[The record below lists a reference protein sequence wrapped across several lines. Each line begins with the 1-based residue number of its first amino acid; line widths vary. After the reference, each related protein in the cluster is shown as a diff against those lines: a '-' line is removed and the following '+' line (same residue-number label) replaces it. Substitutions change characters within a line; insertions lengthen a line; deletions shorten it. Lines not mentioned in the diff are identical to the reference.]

1 MTGIPYGTDDGISL
15 PEHVWQ
21 ALIAASSGA
30 ALLVTIYCLSQGI
43 TTIFMH
49 LFYFPIILV
58 AYHYRY
64 RGFLLAMILA
74 IAYVWLVYFFMG
86 GEFDVVIGAWLR
98 FFIFAGIAAVVA
110 SLSEHL
116 SEDRIALQ
124 KSERKYR
131 SLFNNMLEGLA
142 YCRMVYSATGEPLDW
157 VYLDVNTAFE
167 RLTGLSGIRGKRVME
182 VLPDIRRFHPGLFET
197 YGRVASTGLPESFE
211 IDFIPLKM
219 WMRVSVFSPEKGF
232 FVAVFENVSE
242 RHRAEEALKESEK
255 RYRDLFEI
263 NNAVMLIIDPKSGS
277 IVDANN
283 AACRYYGYTRQEL
296 NGLPITEINTADADT
311 VRREMGRAESSSGA
325 VFRFRHRKKTG
336 EIRAVQVFSAPIVLG
351 DRRLLHSIIQ
361 DVNDL
366 ERSEDALRQANRKLN
381 LLSSI
386 TRHDINNQLFS
397 ILAHIELSKENH
409 GDPSQTSE
417 HLLKI
422 ERAAR
427 AIERQIAFTKEYE
440 DLGVTAPVWQP
451 VASCVSQA
459 ITLLPMRD
467 VNVDLRV
474 SDLEVYA
481 DPLFERVFYN
491 LIDNA
496 LRYGGPDMTR
506 IRISKLESGTGMVI
520 VVEDDGTGIAAEDK
534 ERLFT
539 RGFGKHTGLGLFLS
553 REILAITGITIAENG
568 EPGKGARFEIVV
580 PKGGWRYKRQA

>member
-417 HLLKI
+417 HLIKI

-474 SDLEVYA
+474 SDLEVYT